1 MSEFLQECYVAAGHA
16 DAASRALV
24 RMKAVAVEST
34 EDGHRAHL
42 VRSILVPRDETW
54 FLLWEADS
62 ADTVRDVARRAGVAC
77 DRITEALD
85 LPPLL
90 QGSA

>member
-1 MSEFLQECYVAAGHA
+1 MNEFLHECYVAADRI

-24 RMKAVAVEST
+24 RIKAMAAEST
-34 EDGHRAHL
+34 ADGHPAHL
-42 VRSILVPRDETW
+42 IRSILVPRDETW

-62 ADTVRDVARRAGVAC
+62 ADTIRDVVRRAGVAC
-77 DRITEALD
+77 DRITEALA
-85 LPPLL
+85 LPPAF